1 MASFSRSRQTLPVQ
15 QAIDGIVTF
24 LFSDV
29 EGSTRLVREFG
40 DERWADLL
48 ETHRQLLRAALGAH
62 AGREVGTQGDA
73 IFAVF
78 AVFAEARDRGRALD
92 LESALTVVAGLLT

>member
-78 AVFAEARDRGRALD
+78 AEARNRGRALD

>member
-78 AVFAEARDRGRALD
+78 AEARDRGRALD

>member
-1 MASFSRSRQTLPVQ
+1 
-15 QAIDGIVTF
+15 VTF

-78 AVFAEARDRGRALD
+78 AEARDRGRALD